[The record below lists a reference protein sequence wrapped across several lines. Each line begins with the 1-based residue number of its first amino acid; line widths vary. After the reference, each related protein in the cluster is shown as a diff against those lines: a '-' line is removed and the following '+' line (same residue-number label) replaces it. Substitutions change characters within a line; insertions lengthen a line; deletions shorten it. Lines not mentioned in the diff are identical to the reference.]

1 MLSRA
6 DFIRQSLET
15 HLFFARIM
23 KEHAFFL
30 ELGFTP
36 RDDAY
41 IKHADELRVAFD
53 DFLAD
58 CIALSNGV
66 VSDEVLQ
73 SGEVFTK
80 YTLEAERVSVFYT
93 SVQIRTKLT
102 EEEMGLRGGN
112 EYNPAME
119 RRVAILNRRAIF
131 LLDDIIRFKNNILND
146 VLSCRMF
153 TVNYP
158 LLIEHIMREARFYQR
173 LIKKLQAR
181 EEVNIQREALEQE
194 FFWNRI
200 MAEHSKF
207 IRGLLDPTEE
217 ELFITADNFGREFDQ
232 LTNDAKEAMDMS
244 RQNQTQ
250 VTEESLKATKDIRD
264 FKAQGTEGL
273 LDCKVKSIIIPLLAD
288 HTLREASH
296 YLRLLKI
303 FKCME

>member
-1 MLSRA
+1 MLSRV

-30 ELGFTP
+30 ETSFTP
-36 RDDAY
+36 RDDGY

-66 VSDEVLQ
+66 VSDDVLQ

-80 YTLEAERVSVFYT
+80 YTLEAERVSEFYT

-102 EEEMGLRGGN
+102 EEEMGLMGGT
-112 EYNPAME
+112 EFNPVTE
-119 RRVAILNRRAIF
+119 RRVAILNRRAIY
-131 LLDDIIRFKNNILND
+131 LLDDIIRFKNNILTE
-146 VLSCRMF
+146 VLACKMF
-153 TVNYP
+153 TMNYP
-158 LLIEHIMREARFYQR
+158 LLIDHIMREARFYQR
-173 LIKKLQAR
+173 LIRRLQAR
-181 EEVNIQREALEQE
+181 EEINIQREAFEQE
-194 FFWNRI
+194 YFWNRI

-217 ELFITADNFGREFDQ
+217 ELFATADNFGREFDQ

-244 RQNQTQ
+244 RPILAM

-264 FKAQGTEGL
+264 FKAQGTEGIL
-273 LDCKVKSIIIPLLAD
+273 ECKMKSIIIPLLAD

-303 FKCME
+303 FRHYD